1 MRAYDIIVVGGGHAG
16 IEATLAAARRGMN
29 TLLVTLNK
37 KMIGAMNCNPS
48 IGGPAKGI
56 VAREIDALGG
66 EMGKAA
72 DETALQF
79 KMLNTAKGPG
89 VQNLRVQSDKVEYAR
104 YMQRVL
110 ETTPGVTIQE
120 IMAIEVV
127 VKDGQ
132 CTGVILEDGEE
143 LSAKAVILTTGTY
156 LKGKILIGHD
166 SHEAGPDQQRA
177 AIGISDSLARHGIPI
192 VRYKTGTPPRL
203 DKHTID
209 YTQMKLEPGTVGDF
223 KYSHTNT
230 KRLPYE
236 QQWPCYLLH
245 TQPKTHE
252 IINLN
257 LGLSAMYGGKV
268 EGVGPRYCPSIE
280 DKIVRF
286 ADKERHQLFIE
297 PESVH
302 LDTAYLQGFSSSMPV
317 HIQDQMIRSLPGL
330 ENVKVI
336 KYAYAI
342 EYDAID
348 PTYLKPTLEL
358 KAIPHLYCAGQI
370 NGTSGYEE
378 AASQGLMASINA
390 VNSIRGLT
398 PFILRRDEAY
408 IGVMIDDLV
417 TKGTK
422 EPYRLLTS
430 RAEFRLLLRHDNAD
444 LRLMTYGYELGLIP
458 FDQYNHFLAKKQAI
472 TDLIELC
479 KTKRFT
485 PKDPLEEIL
494 KDAGYEPLTS
504 GISALEII
512 RRPGIE
518 LVDLLPLITN
528 IDFDHEVVEQVE
540 IQIKYEGYLSKQE
553 KEVKESMKFETYTI
567 PETMDYKEVPN
578 LATEARQ
585 KLTKIRPITIG
596 QASRISGV
604 NPADINMLLL
614 YLKMQTKHKTESHV

>member
-1 MRAYDIIVVGGGHAG
+1 M
-16 IEATLAAARRGMN
+16 
-29 TLLVTLNK
+29 
-37 KMIGAMNCNPS
+37 
-48 IGGPAKGI
+48 
-56 VAREIDALGG
+56 
-66 EMGKAA
+66 
-72 DETALQF
+72 
-79 KMLNTAKGPG
+79 
-89 VQNLRVQSDKVEYAR
+89 KV
-104 YMQRVL
+104 
-110 ETTPGVTIQE
+110 
-120 IMAIEVV
+120 
-127 VKDGQ
+127 
-132 CTGVILEDGEE
+132 
-143 LSAKAVILTTGTY
+143 
-156 LKGKILIGHD
+156 
-166 SHEAGPDQQRA
+166 
-177 AIGISDSLARHGIPI
+177 
-192 VRYKTGTPPRL
+192 
-203 DKHTID
+203 
-209 YTQMKLEPGTVGDF
+209 EPGTLGDF
-223 KYSHTNT
+223 KFSHTQT
-230 KRLPYE
+230 KRLPYD

-297 PESVH
+297 PESAH
-302 LDTAYLQGFSSSMPV
+302 LDTAYLQGFSSSMPIDV
-317 HIQDQMIRSLPGL
+317 QDQMIRSLPGL
-330 ENVKVI
+330 AHVRVI

-348 PTYLKPTLEL
+348 PTHLKPTLEL

-390 VNSIRGLT
+390 VNQIKGLS

-444 LRLMTYGYELGLIP
+444 LRLLPYGHQLGLISTE
-458 FDQYNHFLAKKQAI
+458 QYDTFLAKKAAI
-472 TDLIELC
+472 QSLIEMC
-479 KTKRFT
+479 RTKRFT
-485 PKDPLEEIL
+485 PKDPITEIL
-494 KDAGYEPLTS
+494 QDAGYEPLSS

-518 LVDLLPLITN
+518 LVDLLPFITT
-528 IDFDHEVVEQVE
+528 DSFSDEVIEQVE
-540 IQIKYEGYLSKQE
+540 IQIKYEGYLVKQE
-553 KEVKESMKFETYTI
+553 KEVKDSLKFEMQLI
-567 PETMDYKEVPN
+567 PEHINYLDVPN

-585 KLTKIRPITIG
+585 KLIKIRPLTIG

-614 YLKMQTKHKTESHV
+614 YLKMQSRPSGASHV

>member
-1 MRAYDIIVVGGGHAG
+1 MNAYDIIVVGGGHAG

-29 TLLVTLNK
+29 TVLVTLNK

-89 VQNLRVQSDKVEYAR
+89 VQSLRVQSDKVEYAR

-110 ETTPGVTIQE
+110 ETTPHVTILE
-120 IMAIEVV
+120 IMAKEVIVEEGICKGV
-127 VKDGQ
+127 V
-132 CTGVILEDGEE
+132 LEDGRR
-143 LSAKAVILTTGTY
+143 LDGHAVILTTGTY

-166 SHEAGPDQQRA
+166 SHEAGPDQERA
-177 AIGISDSLARHGIPI
+177 AIGISDSLAHHGVPI

-209 YTQMKLEPGTVGDF
+209 YTQMKVEPGTLGDF
-223 KYSHTNT
+223 KFSHTQT
-230 KRLPYE
+230 KRLPYD

-297 PESVH
+297 PESAH
-302 LDTAYLQGFSSSMPV
+302 LDTAYLQGFSSSMPIDV
-317 HIQDQMIRSLPGL
+317 QDQMIRSLPGL
-330 ENVKVI
+330 AHVRVI

-348 PTYLKPTLEL
+348 PTHLKPTLEL

-390 VNSIRGLT
+390 VNQIKGLS
-398 PFILRRDEAY
+398 PLILRRDEAY

-444 LRLMTYGYELGLIP
+444 LRLLPYGNQFGLISAE
-458 FDQYNHFLAKKQAI
+458 QYTSFLAKKAAI
-472 TDLIELC
+472 QSLIEIC
-479 KTKRFT
+479 RTKRFT
-485 PKDPLEEIL
+485 PKDPITEIL
-494 KDAGYEPLTS
+494 QDAGYEPLSS
-504 GISALEII
+504 GISAHEII

-518 LVDLLPLITN
+518 LVDLLPFITT
-528 IDFDHEVVEQVE
+528 DSFSDEVIEQVE
-540 IQIKYEGYLSKQE
+540 IQIKYEGYLVKQE
-553 KEVKESMKFETYTI
+553 KEVKDSLKFEMQLI
-567 PETMDYKEVPN
+567 PEQINYLDVPN

-585 KLTKIRPITIG
+585 KLIKIRPLTIG

-614 YLKMQTKHKTESHV
+614 YLKMQSRPSGASHV